1 MASYSSQPQELCHCL
16 QCDKKIQN
24 DFLQSWMNEEAGK
37 QESFLGL
44 VHGHGNGNSLSLS
57 LGSHM
62 ESMNSY
68 NYKKTHTLSNDISS
82 NSLVHEDVMVESSS
96 SCAEHAKHECM
107 TCDGDAASSG
117 CGSRSSDANYY
128 DSISIVSFV
137 QNSRYLKPAQLLL
150 DEVVFVNKNS
160 DIELS
165 SEEKMDRTDAV
176 DVLSCGRP
184 QFTGEEMDSKK
195 GNMKF
200 LCLTKEKQDIE
211 TRITKLV
218 ALLEEV
224 FTSIRLNGE
233 WRFIMTI
240 THSLGK
246 TNVDDVIYLFI
257 SFSIFIQ
264 LERHQQQY
272 FHQMHALVDSF
283 EAIAGTG
290 AAAAYTTLTM
300 KAMSKHFSNLKDTI
314 TTHITSA
321 SKALSKDLSRNNGAP
336 SLYTHSHSNYKHKKE
351 ALQSIGMVRIQ
362 QVSRPLR
369 GLPED
374 SVAVLRAWLFNHFL
388 HPYPSD
394 NEKLLLA
401 SQTGLKRN
409 QISNWFINAR
419 VRLWKPMIEEMY
431 REEFTEDQQDS
442 NPSP

>member
-37 QESFLGL
+37 QEGFLGL
-44 VHGHGNGNSLSLS
+44 VHGHGNSLSLS

-150 DEVVFVNKNS
+150 DEVVCVNKNS

-165 SEEKMDRTDAV
+165 SEEKMDGTDAV
-176 DVLSCGRP
+176 DELSCGRP

-218 ALLEEV
+218 ALLEE
-224 FTSIRLNGE
+224 
-233 WRFIMTI
+233 
-240 THSLGK
+240 
-246 TNVDDVIYLFI
+246 
-257 SFSIFIQ
+257 

-336 SLYTHSHSNYKHKKE
+336 SLYTLSQSNKHKKE